1 MELRHLRYFVAVAE
15 ELHFGRAA
23 QRLHI
28 AQQPLSRQIRDLET
42 ELAVQLFY
50 RTKRTVRLTE
60 VGQVF
65 LIEARKTLEQA
76 ERAILFAQQASHG
89 EIGQF
94 AVGFTG
100 PALNSV
106 LPKIIRLFKERHPQ
120 VKLTLERLQTP
131 EQVDA
136 LMHNQIQVGL
146 LHPPIENSTLTL
158 ETIHCE
164 GLVAVLPD
172 THPLAQD
179 ISNPL
184 SVQELV
190 NESFILYPRAVGP
203 VLYDRIINLC
213 QQAGFS
219 PKIVQEVVPQ
229 QTILGLVSAEVG
241 ISLLH
246 ASAKAVTPAGVVIRE
261 LLEPTPELELAVA
274 WHPETT
280 NPVLPAFLAI
290 VREVVKGV
298 NHKAE

>member
-28 AQQPLSRQIRDLET
+28 AQQPLSRQIRDLEA
-42 ELAVQLFY
+42 ELAVQLFH

-60 VGQVF
+60 VGQAF
-65 LIEARKTLEQA
+65 LTEARKTLRQAEQA
-76 ERAILFAQQASHG
+76 VLIAQQVNRG

-106 LPKIIRLFKERHPQ
+106 LPKIIRLFKEQHPQ
-120 VKLTLERLQTP
+120 VKLALERLQTP

-136 LMHNQIQVGL
+136 LMHSQIQVGL
-146 LHPPIENSTLTL
+146 LHPPIENDTLIL
-158 ETIHCE
+158 ETIQRE
-164 GLVAVLPD
+164 GLVVVLPD
-172 THPLAQD
+172 THPLAQNTPD
-179 ISNPL
+179 PIS
-184 SVQELV
+184 VRELV
-190 NESFILYPRAVGP
+190 NESFILYPRQVGP
-203 VLYDRIINLC
+203 VLYDHIINLC

-219 PKIVQEVVPQ
+219 PKVVQEVVPQ
-229 QTILGLVSAEVG
+229 QTILGLVSAEIGV
-241 ISLLH
+241 SLLH
-246 ASAKAVTPAGVVIRE
+246 ASAQAITPAGVVIRE
-261 LLEPTPELELAVA
+261 LVEPTPELELAIA

-290 VREVVKGV
+290 ARKVALKQSYDQ
-298 NHKAE
+298 

>member
-1 MELRHLRYFVAVAE
+1 MELRHLRYFIAVAE

-28 AQQPLSRQIRDLET
+28 AQQPLSRQIRDLEA

-60 VGQVF
+60 VGQAF
-65 LIEARKTLEQA
+65 LIEARRTLQQA
-76 ERAILFAQQASHG
+76 ERAILIAKQASRA

-106 LPKIIRLFKERHPQ
+106 LPRMIRLFKEQYPQ
-120 VKLTLERLQTP
+120 VKLALERLQTP

-136 LMHNQIQVGL
+136 LMDSRIQVGL
-146 LHPPIENSTLTL
+146 LHPPIENDMLIL
-158 ETIHCE
+158 ETLHRE
-164 GLVAVLPD
+164 GLVVALPD
-172 THPLAQD
+172 THPLAQGTPRP
-179 ISNPL
+179 IS
-184 SVQELV
+184 VRELA

-219 PKIVQEVVPQ
+219 PRVVQEVVPQ
-229 QTILGLVSAEVG
+229 QTILGLVSAEIG

-246 ASAKAVTPAGVVIRE
+246 ASAKAVTPVGVVTRA
-261 LLEPTPELELAVA
+261 LVEPTPELELAIA

-290 VREVVKGV
+290 VRAV
-298 NHKAE
+298 ALDQSCDST